1 MKVKTYIFTNGG
13 NGSMFKTVA
22 KAHEISN
29 LADKLSKMF
38 LNADR
43 LNNST
48 EECDLVN
55 QLILRISELLDSVSD
70 DFEELLSE
78 MIEEQ
83 K

>member
-1 MKVKTYIFTNGG
+1 
-13 NGSMFKTVA
+13 MFKTVA

-38 LNADR
+38 VNADR

-55 QLILRISELLDSVSD
+55 QLILQISELLDSVCD
-70 DFEELLSE
+70 DFEELLSR
-78 MIEEQ
+78 IGEEQ